1 MLFLARKII
10 EHIELNGRLSSKPCF
25 DDTRGSVGSEVN
37 PTALTGGTTG
47 GTTWLWL
54 RQVTS
59 WKCRRFSSLLLF
71 HSYSHGASAGSK
83 RSRYLLPGK
92 ASSVCICNVPP
103 CLLHVCQIKPCVSCV
118 LCVLCVNTQYTHNV
132 YKYMCVCTYIYIY
145 IYIMIDIEWYQC
157 LGISILILIHWYL
170 NWHRY
175 MPIPTCQYTCMRR
188 QYCMRFPFLKSIF
201 ISISFL
207 QTSQTDILQVKHP
220 QHIGMVEWP
229 PPPSAARRTPNRT
242 RAIAMMPKSGR
253 WKGKSQVRRAGGGAT
268 VAMVKK
274 IYERCHWR
282 MRRDEWDECAK
293 LCKQPSNG
301 RAPEATQL
309 SRSSHPPEPKCD
321 WEWRF
326 MERMASYQ

>member
-1 MLFLARKII
+1 MYINI
-10 EHIELNGRLSSKPCF
+10 
-25 DDTRGSVGSEVN
+25 
-37 PTALTGGTTG
+37 
-47 GTTWLWL
+47 
-54 RQVTS
+54 
-59 WKCRRFSSLLLF
+59 
-71 HSYSHGASAGSK
+71 
-83 RSRYLLPGK
+83 
-92 ASSVCICNVPP
+92 
-103 CLLHVCQIKPCVSCV
+103 
-118 LCVLCVNTQYTHNV
+118 
-132 YKYMCVCTYIYIY
+132 CVCTY

-253 WKGKSQVRRAGGGAT
+253 WKGKKSSMTCRGGVRRLRWW
-268 VAMVKK
+268 KK
-274 IYERCHWR
+274 NERCHWR
-282 MRRDEWDECAK
+282 MRRDEWDECANNHQMEEHPK
-293 LCKQPSNG
+293 P
-301 RAPEATQL
+301 
-309 SRSSHPPEPKCD
+309 RSFRGAVSHPPEPKCD
-321 WEWRF
+321 WAWRI